1 MAGQIEYE
9 ENEEPN
15 EVHVAEER
23 EETGDG
29 TTERERRREKAAG
42 RYRMK

>member
-15 EVHVAEER
+15 EVHVAEEK

-29 TTERERRREKAAG
+29 ATEREREKERESCG
-42 RYRMK
+42 QV